1 MSFAH
6 PLFLLALAP
15 LLFVAAPLFWRAAG
29 PAPPPGDW
37 RRLMDPALIRLCGP
51 KTPRGRGAR
60 LVCGLAAA
68 ALILALARPVLN
80 EGATPPPQGL
90 AGRVLAIELLPETEM
105 ARQRL
110 AAKPFLDD
118 APLTPTALVAVSGNA
133 YEITPT
139 TTDRAYLERYL
150 SVLAAELSPT
160 AGRSDPSLGLR
171 RAEALLERAG
181 YAVGQTVYLAA
192 APPAEGA
199 APGAPRDGRLRAVLT
214 DPAHEEAWRDRAKD
228 WGARLGAA
236 EDPAAA
242 LGDLRRLASVRKADL
257 AGAGAVDL
265 RPWLIALAAALW
277 LALFRR
283 RRAA

>member
-15 LLFVAAPLFWRAAG
+15 LLLVAAPLFWRAAG
-29 PAPPPGDW
+29 HAPPPGDW
-37 RRLMDPALIRLCGP
+37 RRLMDPALIRICGP

-60 LVCGLAAA
+60 MICGLAAL
-68 ALILALARPVLN
+68 ALIVALARPVFDKSP
-80 EGATPPPQGL
+80 TPPPQGL
-90 AGRVLAIELLPETEM
+90 AGRVLAIELLPEAEM

-110 AAKPFLDD
+110 AAKAFLDD
-118 APLTPTALVAVSGNA
+118 APLTPTAIVAVSGNA

-160 AGRSDPSLGLR
+160 AGRSDPALGLR

-192 APPAEGA
+192 SPPAEG
-199 APGAPRDGRLRAVLT
+199 GAPEAPKEGRLRAILT
-214 DPAHEEAWRDRAKD
+214 DPAYQDAWRDRAD
-228 WGARLGAA
+228 AWGARLGAA
-236 EDPAAA
+236 GDPASA
-242 LGDLRRLASVRKADL
+242 LGDLHRLATLREADL
-257 AGAGAVDL
+257 AGSQALDL
-265 RPWLIALAAALW
+265 RSWLVALAAAFW
-277 LALFRR
+277 LILFRR
-283 RRAA
+283 RRAE